1 MNNLSKLILLFLFCV
16 GVTTIQAQSKR
27 VDKDMASFFTGT
39 WSGTGQFA
47 NGKTIEADV
56 TFTVATD
63 SSCLISMYADRAPNR
78 YKASAV
84 FGIESSTGKFSA
96 QFLNN
101 FTGLKDFTSDGWRD
115 GKIVLANQED
125 YKGRGTLYQQF
136 IYEKIDGDH
145 FKATYMY
152 GMDRS
157 KLKEGD
163 HLIFT
168 RSAAN

>member
-1 MNNLSKLILLFLFCV
+1 MNNLSKLTLLLLLFM
-16 GVTTIQAQSKR
+16 GVNTIHAQSKR
-27 VDKDMASFFTGT
+27 VDKDMTSFFKGT

-84 FGIESSTGKFSA
+84 FGIDSSTGKFSA

-101 FTGLKDFTSDGWRD
+101 FTGLKAFTSDGWRN
-115 GKIVLANQED
+115 GKIILANEENANG
-125 YKGRGTLYQQF
+125 KGTLYQQF
-136 IYEKIDGDH
+136 IYEKIDNNH

-152 GMDRS
+152 GMDSSR
-157 KLKEGD
+157 LKEGD

-168 RSAAN
+168 RSTGN